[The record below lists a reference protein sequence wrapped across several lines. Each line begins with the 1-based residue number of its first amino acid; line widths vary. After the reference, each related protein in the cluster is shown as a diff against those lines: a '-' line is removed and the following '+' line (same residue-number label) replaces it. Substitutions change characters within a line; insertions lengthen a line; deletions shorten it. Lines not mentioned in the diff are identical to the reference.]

1 VLKPQD
7 ILVAVYIALHGRQ
20 TLAEI
25 GTTLQ
30 IGLST
35 THAAVQRAQQAQI
48 LDGEGE
54 AIRANLLELLE
65 HGLRYVFY
73 PERGSLIRG
82 VPTAAAGPGF
92 ADRLTATDSN
102 CAVWPSP
109 KGRTRGLA
117 LTPLY
122 PSVPEFAPSNPKLH
136 AVLAAI
142 DLIRIG
148 SARER
153 EVASQVLHELL
164 AGPRRA

>member
-1 VLKPQD
+1 VH
-7 ILVAVYIALHGRQ
+7 IALHGRQ

-25 GTTLQ
+25 GAALQ

-35 THAAVQRAQQAQI
+35 THAAAHRAQQAQL
-48 LDGEGE
+48 LDTHGEV
-54 AIRANLLELLE
+54 IRANLLELLE

-73 PERGSLIRG
+73 PERGSRIRG

-92 ADRLTATDSN
+92 EDRLTASEDN
-102 CAVWPSP
+102 CAVWLSP
-109 KGRTRGLA
+109 KGRIRGLA

-122 PSVPEFAPSNPKLH
+122 PTVPEFAPAQPKLH

-142 DLIRIG
+142 DLLRIG

-153 EVASQVLHELL
+153 EVAGQVLHELL
-164 AGPRRA
+164 SGFQRP